1 MSEDLKCKEC
11 GKPILTGE
19 LCWDCIAEEL
29 VEKEDQEIEEPPF

>member
-19 LCWDCIAEEL
+19 LCWDCLAKE
-29 VEKEDQEIEEPPF
+29 VAKEDQEEIEPPF